1 MGVAPRGGE
10 RRRCAIQSLTAGE
23 PGTEDLPVMIISD
36 VRLLYLFLEVVDLR
50 AARHFFERAIGL
62 PLIEVEP
69 HMPHHR
75 HGVVKYDA
83 GSSILSLNLSKW
95 SRFDPH
101 ASDAL
106 VAAIAIDAADLQ
118 DRLARS
124 NPGIGMGQR
133 GIFTER
139 HGHHFEFRRK
149 PSRAPM
155 IEELRLTVNDLE
167 ASVAFYRDLLDMPLL
182 KLGPEAARFAV
193 GDLDLVLERGT
204 TAADGRRL
212 FLKSYLPVF
221 YTPDIV
227 ATQRELIA
235 RGVFFRHA
243 QPGFSEIGGSSRFED
258 PSGHTLCLYQPS
270 DESLTWGSGSKVVE
284 LIRSRGGSNA
294 DRIANRL
301 PVPVRD

>member
-1 MGVAPRGGE
+1 
-10 RRRCAIQSLTAGE
+10 
-23 PGTEDLPVMIISD
+23 MIFSD
-36 VRLLYLFLEVVDLR
+36 ARLLYLFLEIVDLDP
-50 AARHFFERAIGL
+50 ARHFFERVIGL

-75 HGVVKYDA
+75 HGVVKYDG
-83 GSSILSLNLSKW
+83 GSLILSLNLSAW
-95 SRFDPH
+95 PRFDPD

-106 VAAIAIDAADLQ
+106 VTAVASDAVDLKE
-118 DRLARS
+118 RLARS
-124 NPGIGMGQR
+124 GFGVSSSRR

-149 PSRAPM
+149 PSGAPR
-155 IEELRLTVNDLE
+155 IEELKLTTTDLD
-167 ASVAFYRDLLDMPLL
+167 SSIAFYRDVLEIPLL
-182 KLGPEAARFAV
+182 HRSPESARFAA
-193 GDLDLVLERGT
+193 GELDLVLHLGT
-204 TAADGRRL
+204 TAADGRL
-212 FLKSYLPVF
+212 PHLKTYLPVF

-235 RGVFFRHA
+235 RGVLFRRP

-270 DESLTWGSGSKVVE
+270 QECLTWGSGPKVVE
-284 LIRSRGGSNA
+284 LIRSKGGSNA
-294 DRIANRL
+294 RRFSDRL